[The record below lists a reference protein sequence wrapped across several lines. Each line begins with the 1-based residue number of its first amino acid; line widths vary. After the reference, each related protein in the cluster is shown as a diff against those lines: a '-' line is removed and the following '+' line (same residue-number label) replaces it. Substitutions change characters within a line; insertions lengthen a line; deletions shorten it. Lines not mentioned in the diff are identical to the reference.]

1 MGNKI
6 MRKAL
11 AVFVATAVLMTS
23 AIGVFAAGSPDQGV
37 KPEPTVAPT
46 GQAELTSTYGLY
58 DKGTMDISYTAVPGA
73 DSYNII
79 INGKTVTN
87 VKGTSLTLSGFDK
100 NAFYDIQIQAL
111 AGDKAGNPSALAS
124 RTLSKRW
131 FKNITKVKVKKGKK
145 KFTITWKKVKGASG
159 YMVMYSKDGTTWTN
173 KYIKGGKKQ
182 KAVIKKLKK
191 GKYKVAVCAVKGDY
205 LGIRCKYKTVK
216 VK

>member
-11 AVFVATAVLMTS
+11 AVFVAAAVLMTS
-23 AIGVFAAGSPDQGV
+23 AIGVFAAGSPDQGA
-37 KPEPTVAPT
+37 KPTPTAPT
-46 GQAELTSTYGLY
+46 GQAQLTKSYGLY
-58 DKGTMDISYTAVPGA
+58 NKGTMDISYTAVSGA

-79 INGKTVTN
+79 INGKTVQN
-87 VKGTSLTLSGFDK
+87 VTGTSITLSGFEK
-100 NAFYDIQIQAL
+100 NAFYDIQIQAM
-111 AGDKAGNPSALAS
+111 AGDKAGAPSALAN

-145 KFTITWKKVKGASG
+145 KFTVSWKKVKGASG
-159 YMVMYSKDGTTWTN
+159 YMVMYSKDGTNWTQ

-191 GKYKVAVCAVKGDY
+191 GKYKVAVFAVKGDY
-205 LGIRCKYKTVK
+205 LGIRSNYKTVK

>member
-1 MGNKI
+1 MGNKF
-6 MRKAL
+6 MSKVL
-11 AVFVATAVLMTS
+11 AVFVAAAVMMTS
-23 AIGVFAAGSPDQGV
+23 AIGVFAAGSPQEGA
-37 KPEPTVAPT
+37 KPTTAPT
-46 GQAELTSTYGLY
+46 GQAQLTNSYGLY
-58 DKGTMDISYTAVPGA
+58 GKGTMDISFTPVSGA

-79 INGKTVTN
+79 INGKTVQN
-87 VKGTSLTLSGFDK
+87 VTGTSITLSGFEK
-100 NAFYDIQIQAL
+100 NAFYDIQIQAM
-111 AGDKAGNPSALAS
+111 AGDKAGAPSALAN

-145 KFTITWKKVKGASG
+145 KFTVSWKKVKGASG
-159 YMVMYSKDGTTWTN
+159 YMVMYSKDGVNWTQ

-191 GKYKVAVCAVKGDY
+191 GKYKVAVAAVKGNY